1 MRDHG
6 FDRPWALAVSAL
18 LMATLLGCQGMT
30 SDPQTRGK
38 KRSTGETVERIDDG
52 LSQPEPPPPMSA
64 AESEVRGHLN
74 PMAARL
80 GGGKVLFVDCEAPPC
95 VARIEA
101 QSLGSLKQFLQAI
114 SQEYQGRIGF
124 VAREHFQSYIG
135 QRFQAD
141 VVMDTDQIRPV
152 PVNEAE
158 LTAGN

>member
-6 FDRPWALAVSAL
+6 INRHWALAASAW

-38 KRSTGETVERIDDG
+38 KRSTGETIERIDEV
-52 LSQPEPPPPMSA
+52 LSQPEAPPPMSA

-80 GGGKVLFVDCEAPPC
+80 GDGKVLFVDCEAPPC
-95 VARIEA
+95 MARIEA
-101 QSLGSLKQFLQAI
+101 ESLGSLKQFLQAI

-124 VAREHFQSYIG
+124 TAREHFQSYTG
-135 QRFQAD
+135 RRFQAD
-141 VVMDTDQIRPV
+141 VVMNTDQIRPV
-152 PVNEAE
+152 PTNETE